1 MSLFDEIQATVAA
14 VRARIGERNPRV
26 ALVLGSGLGELADR
40 LEDAVRVP
48 YHEIPGFPRSSVHGH
63 AGRLVVGR
71 APGGR
76 VEVAAMQGRVHC
88 YEGHSAAR
96 VAFPVRAL
104 VALGAR
110 TVLLTNAAGGC
121 DPQMAGG
128 DLVLVRDHL
137 NLTGQSPLQ
146 GDNDER
152 LGPRF
157 PDLST
162 VYHPE
167 LRALAQRVAT
177 ERVGGPLREG
187 VYAWLLGPS
196 YETPAEIR
204 MVRALGGDLVG
215 MSTVPEAIAAVHM
228 GARVL
233 ALSCVTNLAAGLS
246 GQPLSHDEVMETAAR
261 VRGRFLDLVGGV
273 LAALGAAA

>member
-1 MSLFDEIQATVAA
+1 MSPFDEIQATAAA
-14 VRARIGERNPRV
+14 VRARLGGRSPRV

-40 LEDAVRVP
+40 LEQAVRIP
-48 YHEIPGFPRSSVHGH
+48 YDEIPGFPRSSVHGH
-63 AGRLVVGR
+63 AGRLVAGR

-76 VEVAAMQGRVHC
+76 LEVVAMQGRVHC

-96 VAFPVRAL
+96 VAFPVRVL

-110 TVLLTNAAGGC
+110 TVVLTNAAGGC

-137 NLTGQSPLQ
+137 NLTGQNPLC
-146 GDNDER
+146 GDNDDR

-162 VYHPE
+162 VYHPD
-167 LRALAQRVAT
+167 LRALAQRVASA
-177 ERVGGPLREG
+177 RLGGPLREG

-228 GARVL
+228 GARVA

-261 VRGRFLDLVGGV
+261 VRGRFLDLVEG
-273 LAALGAAA
+273 LLGALEATA